1 MLTVL
6 WLQPVRDIEWPKS
19 NNAKIGCDG
28 DSFVM
33 TYLQEVLK
41 FNLKNII
48 KVKTESDYEEHFR
61 NKSIV
66 AAFFELPYEKVFIDK
81 YHKGFT
87 TSTQT
92 YRFGGFGFVNNNYT
106 L

>member
-1 MLTVL
+1 
-6 WLQPVRDIEWPKS
+6 
-19 NNAKIGCDG
+19 
-28 DSFVM
+28 M

-87 TSTQT
+87 KT